1 MLLSLGQL
9 VLTYV
14 LGLLTVPALIAAGVF
29 AFWLTLP
36 DASRSQ
42 DQSDA
47 FSARID
53 DTATCSTSAEAGAQ
67 VPASPYG
74 GRRTGWLHITR
85 SLGRPPSDSFDGQ
98 TNLTDMVARG
108 ISKWIQGKRS
118 DNGRP
123 GSSTSDTMMTDNAQ
137 DLYYVV
143 LDGDTLVMYDGEA
156 MCECRGVIIM
166 SKHRVSLYHHKDV
179 TEAQV
184 YSRRTPIKLSPMN
197 EGIETSRYKRQIAEY
212 YIYADKPTDKED
224 WYFALMW
231 SSLASIPFDESDDNS
246 DDVHDRSG
254 KPDNTEATMP
264 GSLSS
269 EPHASNEVSLADAE
283 VKDGLGGAP
292 ELTEEK
298 RARMGLRM
306 RRSCMIPD
314 YLGIDAI
321 FQTISKRG
329 ILAKDGAVRED
340 EWLNAILGRI
350 FIGVYKTEWVRQHF
364 IHKLQSKFDRV
375 KRPVF
380 LDRIVVADLDIGDHV
395 PVITEPKLESF
406 DTNGQVDM
414 SMFMHYMGG
423 FKLVLDT
430 AVKFGSLRLTIS
442 LSVVLE
448 SLAGKM
454 LLRFKPAPSNRFWIA
469 FYEMPRIRLKLSP
482 VFMQKH
488 VKYAVVSQAIEKQ
501 IYDMVRLSLVL
512 PHLDD
517 TVFFPASFDDG
528 GILEQSLK
536 EYNDAGLARGTSS
549 EDAQLSTEFDD
560 VKSGDCESNQTN
572 VSTQGNTPVKGQ
584 ANDVSSAQLIGSS
597 ISAHSSSDTTPTQAG
612 IAGNSCAAAQ
622 ESRSASHFSMT
633 TPTSIS
639 DRSIESSHESLGKSN
654 MNRIGSASSLLGNP
668 SLARSAATQPI
679 MPVTKTPSIKSTIST
694 SAATFF
700 QRAKDSQAAESARS
714 WWQGLQQNGLGNSSS
729 SIHRRSSSTM
739 PEIAEH
745 NAEMLGRGEVQHQ
758 QQDADYHS
766 RSGSSRSPAARS
778 QSLSPQ
784 IPQSAHISTPPRAVT
799 SNETDGSKPF
809 KFPQLAEDRSHSGG
823 NSSSF
828 YGNRNSMAS
837 DSMLVRRR
845 PAAPSYGSEVEMP
858 IPHRTS
864 KFAG

>member
-1 MLLSLGQL
+1 MLLSLSQL
-9 VLTYV
+9 VLTYM
-14 LGLLTVPALIAAGVF
+14 LGLLTVPVLIAAGVLV
-29 AFWLTLP
+29 FWLTSP
-36 DASRSQ
+36 DASNSQ
-42 DQSDA
+42 DQPDA
-47 FSARID
+47 SSTCVD
-53 DTATCSTSAEAGAQ
+53 DATICSSGVGAGAQ
-67 VPASPYG
+67 APTSPYG

-98 TNLTDMVARG
+98 TKLTDMVARG
-108 ISKWIQGKRS
+108 ISKWIHGKRS
-118 DNGRP
+118 DTGRP
-123 GSSTSDTMMTDNAQ
+123 GSSASDITLTDNAQ

-156 MCECRGVIIM
+156 MSECRGVIIM

-197 EGIETSRYKRQIAEY
+197 DGIETSRYKRQVADY
-212 YIYADKPTDKED
+212 YIYADKPTEKED

-231 SSLASIPFDESDDNS
+231 SSLASIPFDESDDSS
-246 DDVHDRSG
+246 DDVHDKGGESG
-254 KPDNTEATMP
+254 NVGPTMP

-269 EPHASNEVSLADAE
+269 DPHAANEMGQGNTENKDSL
-283 VKDGLGGAP
+283 DGEP

-298 RARMGLRM
+298 RARMRLRM

-314 YLGIDAI
+314 YSGTDAI

-329 ILAKDGAVRED
+329 TLAKDGAVRED

-364 IHKLQSKFDRV
+364 IHRLQSKFDRV
-375 KRPVF
+375 QRPVF

-488 VKYAVVSQAIEKQ
+488 VKYAAVSQAIEKQ
-501 IYDMVRLSLVL
+501 IYDMLRLSLVL
-512 PHLDD
+512 PNLDD
-517 TVFFPASFDDG
+517 TVFFPASFEDG
-528 GILEQSLK
+528 GILERSLK
-536 EYNDAGLARGTSS
+536 EYNDAGLAKETAS
-549 EDAQLSTEFDD
+549 ENVQLPTEPND
-560 VKSGDCESNQTN
+560 VKTSDCESNHTSVLSQD
-572 VSTQGNTPVKGQ
+572 NTSAKGQ
-584 ANDVSSAQLIGSS
+584 ANDLSSVQLSRAS
-597 ISAHSSSDTTPTQAG
+597 MSMHSSSDTAPSQAG

-622 ESRSASHFSMT
+622 ESRSASRFSMT
-633 TPTSIS
+633 TPNSIS
-639 DRSIESSHESLGKSN
+639 DRSVESGQGSLDSSNTNGIESATSQFAKPPHT
-654 MNRIGSASSLLGNP
+654 
-668 SLARSAATQPI
+668 RSALTQPM
-679 MPVTKTPSIKSTIST
+679 MPVTKAPSIKSTIST

-700 QRAKDSQAAESARS
+700 KRAKDSQAAESART
-714 WWQGLQQNGLGNSSS
+714 WWQGLQQNGLGGNSNSS
-729 SIHRRSSSTM
+729 HQRSSSTI
-739 PEIAEH
+739 PEIAQD
-745 NAEMLGRGEVQHQ
+745 NAKALGESEIQHRQ
-758 QQDADYHS
+758 QLAGNHS
-766 RSGSSRSPAARS
+766 RSDSSQSMAGRS
-778 QSLSPQ
+778 QSLSPRL
-784 IPQSAHISTPPRAVT
+784 PQNAHISTPPRAVT
-799 SNETDGSKPF
+799 SNEADSSKPF
-809 KFPQLAEDRSHSGG
+809 KFPQLTDNRSHSGG
-823 NSSSF
+823 TSSSF
-828 YGNRNSMAS
+828 YDNRSSMIS
-837 DSMLVRRR
+837 DSLLVRRR
-845 PAAPSYGSEVEMP
+845 PAAQSYGSDIEMP
-858 IPHRTS
+858 IPRQNS
-864 KFAG
+864 KFSG

>member
-9 VLTYV
+9 VLTYI
-14 LGLLTVPALIAAGVF
+14 LGLLTVPVLIAAGVLI
-29 AFWLTLP
+29 FWLTSP
-36 DASRSQ
+36 DATNSQ

-47 FSARID
+47 FSTCVD
-53 DTATCSTSAEAGAQ
+53 DATICSAGVGAGAQ
-67 VPASPYG
+67 APTSPYG

-98 TNLTDMVARG
+98 TKLTDMVARG
-108 ISKWIQGKRS
+108 ISKWIHGKRS
-118 DNGRP
+118 DTGRP
-123 GSSTSDTMMTDNAQ
+123 GSSASDVTMSDNAQ

-156 MCECRGVIIM
+156 MSECRGVIIM

-197 EGIETSRYKRQIAEY
+197 DGIETSRYKRQVAEY
-212 YIYADKPTDKED
+212 YIYADKPTEKED

-231 SSLASIPFDESDDNS
+231 SSLASIPFDESDVSS
-246 DDVHDRSG
+246 DDAHDKAAESG
-254 KPDNTEATMP
+254 NAEATMP
-264 GSLSS
+264 GALSS
-269 EPHASNEVSLADAE
+269 DSLADNE
-283 VKDGLGGAP
+283 IEQGNTENKDSLGGDP

-298 RARMGLRM
+298 RARMRLRM
-306 RRSCMIPD
+306 RHSCMIPD
-314 YLGIDAI
+314 YPGTDAI

-329 ILAKDGAVRED
+329 ALAKDGAVRED

-364 IHKLQSKFDRV
+364 IHRLQSKFDRV
-375 KRPVF
+375 QRPVF

-395 PVITEPKLESF
+395 PVITDPKLESF

-488 VKYAVVSQAIEKQ
+488 VKYAAVSQAIEKQ

-517 TVFFPASFDDG
+517 TVFFPASFEDG
-528 GILEQSLK
+528 GILERSLK
-536 EYNDAGLARGTSS
+536 EYKDAGLANESVS
-549 EDAQLSTEFDD
+549 EDPQLPTEPND
-560 VKSGDCESNQTN
+560 VKTGGGESSHTN
-572 VSTQGNTPVKGQ
+572 VPSQNTTSAKGQ
-584 ANDVSSAQLIGSS
+584 VNDLSSVQLPKAS
-597 ISAHSSSDTTPTQAG
+597 IPGDSSSDTAPSQAG
-612 IAGNSCAAAQ
+612 IAGNSCAAAK
-622 ESRSASHFSMT
+622 ESRSASRFSMT
-633 TPTSIS
+633 TPSSIS
-639 DRSIESSHESLGKSN
+639 DRSIDSIQESFDSSNSNGTGSDTSLFTKPP
-654 MNRIGSASSLLGNP
+654 LT
-668 SLARSAATQPI
+668 RSALTQPM
-679 MPVTKTPSIKSTIST
+679 MPVTKAPSIKSTIST

-700 QRAKDSQAAESARS
+700 KRAKDSQAAESART
-714 WWQGLQQNGLGNSSS
+714 WWQGLQQNGLGGNSNST
-729 SIHRRSSSTM
+729 HQRSSSTI
-739 PEIAEH
+739 PEIAED
-745 NAEMLGRGEVQHQ
+745 NAKPLGNPEIQ
-758 QQDADYHS
+758 QQQKLAGNHS
-766 RSGSSRSPAARS
+766 RSDSSQSIASRS
-778 QSLSPQ
+778 QSLSPRLSQ
-784 IPQSAHISTPPRAVT
+784 NAHISTPPRAVT
-799 SNETDGSKPF
+799 SNEADSSKPF
-809 KFPQLAEDRSHSGG
+809 KFPQLVENRNHSGG
-823 NSSSF
+823 TSSSF
-828 YGNRNSMAS
+828 YDNRSSGVS
-837 DSMLVRRR
+837 DSLLVRRR
-845 PAAPSYGSEVEMP
+845 PAAQSYGSESEMLLP
-858 IPHRTS
+858 RQNS
-864 KFAG
+864 KFSR

>member
-29 AFWLTLP
+29 VFWLTLP
-36 DASRSQ
+36 DASSPQ
-42 DQSDA
+42 DQPDVFGARADDA
-47 FSARID
+47 
-53 DTATCSTSAEAGAQ
+53 TTCSKIAEAGAQ
-67 VPASPYG
+67 APTSPYG

-98 TNLTDMVARG
+98 TKLTDMVARG

-118 DNGRP
+118 DTRRP
-123 GSSTSDTMMTDNAQ
+123 GSSASDITMTDNAQ

-166 SKHRVSLYHHKDV
+166 SKHQVSLYHHKDV

-184 YSRRTPIKLSPMN
+184 YSRRTPIKLSPVN
-197 EGIETSRYKRQIAEY
+197 DGIERSRYKRQIAEY

-231 SSLASIPFDESDDNS
+231 SSLASIPLDESDDNS
-246 DDVHDRSG
+246 DDPHDRSSE
-254 KPDNTEATMP
+254 PNNAEATMP
-264 GSLSS
+264 GALSS
-269 EPHASNEVSLADAE
+269 EPHASAEASRADSE
-283 VKDGLGGAP
+283 NKHGLDREP

-298 RARMGLRM
+298 RARMRLRM

-314 YLGIDAI
+314 YRGCDAI

-329 ILAKDGAVRED
+329 ALAKKGAVRED

-350 FIGVYKTEWVRQHF
+350 FIGVYKTERVRQHF

-375 KRPVF
+375 QKPVF
-380 LDRIVVADLDIGDHV
+380 LDRVVVADLDIGDHV

-406 DTNGQVDM
+406 DINGQVDM

-482 VFMQKH
+482 AFMQKH
-488 VKYAVVSQAIEKQ
+488 VKYAAVSQAIEKQ

-517 TVFFPASFDDG
+517 TIFFPASFDDG

-536 EYNDAGLARGTSS
+536 EYNDAGLARETASD
-549 EDAQLSTEFDD
+549 DAQVSTNSND
-560 VKSGDCESNQTN
+560 VKPGDCESNHTN
-572 VSTQGNTPVKGQ
+572 VSTQDTTPAKGQ
-584 ANDVSSAQLIGSS
+584 ANDLSSARLSRSS
-597 ISAHSSSDTTPTQAG
+597 VSGHSSSDATPTQAG
-612 IAGNSCAAAQ
+612 IAGNSSAAAQ

-639 DRSIESSHESLGKSN
+639 DRSIESSQESLDKSS
-654 MNRIGSASSLLGNP
+654 MNQTGSTSSLFATPP
-668 SLARSAATQPI
+668 STRSAVTQPM
-679 MPVTKTPSIKSTIST
+679 MPVTKAPSIKSTIST

-714 WWQGLQQNGLGNSSS
+714 WWQGLQQNGLSNSNSSM
-729 SIHRRSSSTM
+729 HRRSSSTM
-739 PEIAEH
+739 PEIAEPS
-745 NAEMLGRGEVQHQ
+745 ADILRKGEAQRRQ
-758 QQDADYHS
+758 QPAANHS
-766 RSGSSRSPAARS
+766 RSDSSQSPAGRS

-784 IPQSAHISTPPRAVT
+784 LPQSAHVSTPPRAVT
-799 SNETDGSKPF
+799 SNEADGSKPF

-828 YGNRNSMAS
+828 YGNRSSMAS
-837 DSMLVRRR
+837 DSLLVRRR
-845 PAAPSYGSEVEMP
+845 PAAPSYGSEIEMP
-858 IPHRTS
+858 IPRRNS
-864 KFAG
+864 KSSG